1 MGKLTGR
8 SAIVTADV
16 DEDLLI
22 HVVDTAGT
30 PASFKATLSQ
40 LYAVFPKNSSA
51 GAGDV
56 NKVPKWT
63 ATNELGASI
72 IEDDGSL
79 VTIGGDG
86 RINGKLIIE
95 DGGSTH
101 LEFHRDG
108 ECLIEFKDSTGAT
121 RKGLIA
127 QTSANTSMLIQQ
139 GGNNAIEIDNSGNTD
154 IKESIQIRQTSGT
167 APVAGQYL
175 KATDI
180 NGNAEWADV
189 VSDVKISGTPVN
201 NQIAVWTNGTTIE
214 GVSTFTY
221 DSGTTSFKVSSPTD
235 DDYSEFTNNGIIQV
249 RSTDDANLSLICY
262 GDQSKAAETQSFKY
276 RGSFGAEVALQTDDL
291 ISSHRHIGYD
301 GSAINTSLYTKTYA
315 AENWTGSAAGVYHVI
330 DTCAIGETTATER
343 FRIDSDGSS
352 KFTGNVKVQGQ
363 AYSAIQTIT
372 YTPTT
377 TFNIDWDL
385 GNVAIIDLGSASGTI
400 AFGNDNLKPGAN
412 YFIKVIQHATTPVNL
427 SYASYVK
434 WPGGTAPTISTGASA
449 VDGIAFTCISASEV
463 LANFSQDYQ

>member
-8 SAIVTADV
+8 SAISSNIDGN
-16 DEDLLI
+16 LLI
-22 HVVDTAGT
+22 HVVDTTGT
-30 PASFKATLSQ
+30 DTSFKATLSQ
-40 LYAVFPKNSSA
+40 LYGIFPKNSSA

-175 KATDI
+175 KATDTD
-180 NGNAEWADV
+180 GNAEWADV
-189 VSDVKISGTPVN
+189 VGGVQASGTPVN

-235 DDYSEFTNNGIIQV
+235 DDYSEFTNNGITQV

-291 ISSHRHIGYD
+291 IASHRHIGYD
-301 GSAINTSLYTKTYA
+301 GSGVNTSLYTKTFA

-352 KFTGNVKVQGQ
+352 KFTNQVYSSIASTVTPASLAATINWNNGNMQVLDMT
-363 AYSAIQTIT
+363 S
-372 YTPTT
+372 
-377 TFNIDWDL
+377 
-385 GNVAIIDLGSASGTI
+385 NVNTLTLSNPKAGAS
-400 AFGNDNLKPGAN
+400 
-412 YFIKVIQHATTPVNL
+412 YFIKIIQSIGGATITWP
-427 SYASYVK
+427 AAVK
-434 WPGGTAPTISTGASA
+434 WAENDTYVGSAGAGDIDAVALTYDGTSY
-449 VDGIAFTCISASEV
+449 
-463 LANFSQDYQ
+463 LANYSLDYQ